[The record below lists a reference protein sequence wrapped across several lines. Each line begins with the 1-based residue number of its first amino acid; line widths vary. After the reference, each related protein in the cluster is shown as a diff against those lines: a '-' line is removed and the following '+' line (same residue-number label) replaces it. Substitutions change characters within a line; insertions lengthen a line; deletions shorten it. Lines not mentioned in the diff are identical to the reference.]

1 MKTTSSRRLF
11 AALLLFCAGLVGCF
25 VPVQARPAGQIE
37 VYREDFEDGEAQGW
51 DLGSGWS
58 IQLDGDNT
66 VLAGKGHVI
75 AGPVLQYDD
84 FTLAFR
90 VKVVQ
95 GNTLFNYRTYNG
107 TRYLVDFQPKR
118 TVLSKQ
124 TGEQTFLEAVVTAET
139 THRTGQWH
147 QVEISG
153 QGGTLQ
159 FKVDGR
165 MEWTYTDPD
174 PLPIGGFTFE
184 PIGDSLVY
192 FDDITI
198 TLAST
203 SAYAPGGG
211 SGRLTW
217 VRTGGPLGGLGYD
230 VRMRPDSFDRMLVTD
245 ANAGVFLSSDGGIT
259 WAPSNEGI
267 TTRSGTTGD
276 IIPIF
281 CLTIDPT
288 DPDTVWA
295 GTQGIRGIF
304 KSTDGGRTWK
314 KRDRGIVED
323 NGITFRGFTVD
334 PKNPD
339 VVYAAAE
346 LSSFVWNGGQE
357 RVGREF
363 DLTAGVVYRTED
375 GGANWTAVWRGDD
388 LARYIWI
395 DPRDSN
401 IIYVST
407 GIFDREAKNS
417 DSAAGRPGG
426 EGVLK
431 STDGGQTWTRIN
443 NGLNNLYVGSLFM
456 HPANP
461 DVLLAG
467 AGNNAYPD
475 GMGVYLTQDGGAN
488 WKQVLSGEIITA
500 VEFSTG
506 NPSIAYAAGPV
517 SVYRSSDGGQ
527 TWARVAG
534 SPEASWGAP
543 GIRAG
548 FPIDLQVDPR
558 NSDRLFANAYG
569 GGNFL
574 SEDGGKTWADASRG
588 YTGAQVRGLA
598 VDPTQPGRVIAAARS
613 GLFLSSDGGATW
625 TGLGYSPVSLTEWN
639 AVALDP
645 ADPDHRVSGSNQD
658 QVLVNG
664 GPDGSVRA
672 FALSR
677 QRVGW
682 KTIAFAPSDP
692 RVVYAGSAGYYSA
705 GSFNTTQPGAGVF
718 RSEDGGRTWSAA
730 NDALTASAFVNALA
744 VDPRDPN
751 VVYAATADRGLLKTG
766 DGGQTWQVLGSG
778 LGSPLPEKGASA
790 VSLRPGHPDVIFAG
804 FERQALFISTDGGLT
819 WSASAKGM
827 MPESSIVSIVFD
839 PTGAQETVYAADS
852 TTGVYRSL
860 NAGQTWERINQG
872 LVNRAI
878 NALAISSD
886 GLHLYAASEGGGVF
900 RLDLNGEAPLPAQI
914 AAAQPAA
921 TVTKEPALE
930 STGPAFAPGT
940 TAAPSEGGSHSPFPC
955 AGDLALPVAVL
966 AVGVLRRRR

>member
-1 MKTTSSRRLF
+1 LF
-11 AALLLFCAGLVGCF
+11 AALLLFYLGLAGCF
-25 VPVQARPAGQIE
+25 TPVHARPVGQTE
-37 VYREDFEDGEAQGW
+37 VYRENFEDGEAQGW
-51 DLGSGWS
+51 DLGSGWTV
-58 IQLDGDNT
+58 QPDGDNT
-66 VLAGKGHVI
+66 VLVGQGHVI
-75 AGPVLQYDD
+75 AGPALQYDD
-84 FTLAFR
+84 FTLALR
-90 VKVVQ
+90 VKAVQ
-95 GNTLFNYRTYNG
+95 GNTLFNYRTYNA
-107 TRYLVDFQPKR
+107 TRYLIDFQPER

-124 TGEQTFLEAVVTAET
+124 TGEQTFLEAVATAEIP
-139 THRTGQWH
+139 HRTGQWH

-153 QGGTLQ
+153 QAGTLQ

-165 MEWTYTDPD
+165 TEWTYTDPD
-174 PLPIGGFTFE
+174 PLLAGGFTFE

-192 FDDITI
+192 FDDVTV

-203 SAYAPGGG
+203 SAFVPGAG
-211 SGRLTW
+211 SGGLTW

-230 VRMRPDSFDRMLVTD
+230 VRMRPDALDRLLVTD
-245 ANAGVFLSSDGGIT
+245 ANAGVFLSSDGGVT

-288 DPDTVWA
+288 DPDRVWA

-339 VVYAAAE
+339 VVFAAAE

-357 RVGREF
+357 RAGREF
-363 DLTAGVVYRTED
+363 DLTAGVVYRTGD

-417 DSAAGRPGG
+417 DSTAGSPGG

-456 HPANP
+456 HPTNP

-467 AGNNAYPD
+467 VGNNAYPD
-475 GMGVYLTQDGGAN
+475 GQGVYLTQDGGAN

-517 SVYRSSDGGQ
+517 SVYRSSDGGA
-527 TWARVAG
+527 TWARVSG
-534 SPEASWGAP
+534 SPEATWGAP

-558 NSDRLFANAYG
+558 NPDRLFANAYG

-574 SEDGGKTWADASRG
+574 SEDGGKTWTDASRG

-598 VDPTQPGRVIAAARS
+598 VDPTQPGRVLAAARS
-613 GLFLSSDGGATW
+613 GLFLSNDGGATW
-625 TGLGYSPVSLTEWN
+625 AGLGYPPVSMTEWN

-645 ADPDHRVSGSNQD
+645 ADPTHRVSGSNQD

-664 GPDGSVRA
+664 GPDGSERV
-672 FALSR
+672 FDLQG

-682 KTIAFAPSDP
+682 KTIVFASSNPA
-692 RVVYAGSAGYYSA
+692 VVYAGSAGYYSA

-730 NDALTASAFVNALA
+730 NDALTANAFVNALA

-766 DGGQTWQVLGSG
+766 DGGQTWQAPGSSLGSG

-804 FERQALFISTDGGLT
+804 FERRALFISTDGGQT

-872 LVNRAI
+872 LTNRAV
-878 NALAISSD
+878 NALAISND

-900 RLDLNGEAPLPAQI
+900 RLDLNGEAPPPAET
-914 AAAQPAA
+914 AAVQSAA
-921 TVTKEPALE
+921 TVTKEPAPE
-930 STGPAFAPGT
+930 STGPASTLGT
-940 TAAPSEGGSHSPFPC
+940 TAAPSESGSQSPLPC
-955 AGDLALPVAVL
+955 AGALALPAVVL
-966 AVGVLRRRR
+966 AAGALRRRS